1 MRRIRDLLGLSA
13 VLLATL
19 GGCTLTEK
27 EMTTPPKPPE
37 EFKAPPVDDPR
48 YTRPVEYPRDT
59 MDNDVLLNKAKKKAP
74 GAPGLMNKT
83 GIGGRPA
90 GY

>member
-27 EMTTPPKPPE
+27 ELKPPKAPEEYRAPPE
-37 EFKAPPVDDPR
+37 GDPR
-48 YTRPVEYPRDT
+48 YCNPIDYPKET
-59 MDNDVLLNKAKKKAP
+59 MDNDELAAKAKKKAASP
-74 GAPGLMNKT
+74 KGMNGASF
-83 GIGGRPA
+83 GGRPP
-90 GY
+90 GS